1 MSTLPSEALD
11 RVLNGLRAHGLTP
24 KRSGSGWSCR
34 CPAHE
39 DRSPSLSIGAGV
51 DGRALI
57 TCHAGC
63 TTDSVVAAIGLTMRD
78 LMPASAGPM
87 FARHPD
93 RAQATGPAPTI
104 TRAPASNAEPARAPS
119 PDALIA
125 TFERKIGPACDR
137 WTYHDSRGGPV
148 GVIVRWDRPPAPG
161 ARPGAKPSKTILP
174 FSLID
179 GQWVNR
185 AMPAPRPLWN
195 LPELLALPADTW
207 VYVCEGEKAAHAA
220 RAIGFMATCSAGGSG
235 APTQTDW
242 SPLRDKFVVV
252 LPDNDEPGEE
262 YADAVT
268 ALCRAAGAKQV
279 RVLRLCEHWPQLPE
293 AGDIV
298 DVLELDGGDA
308 ESVHERIDGLA
319 EAAEPEPSEKRGGSS
334 IPPYRPFPVDALPDP
349 LRAFVAEGAAAIGCD
364 ASFIALPLF
373 SALAGAVGNTR
384 RIQLKRGWSEP
395 AVIWTAIIGESG
407 TQKSPA
413 FRYSLRPAH
422 ARQHRQM
429 KEHRD
434 AVERWEGEMKLHE
447 IALAKWKKEATN
459 TKRRRTEADAGVEAD
474 RHLGAAE
481 QLVPESCPS
490 LPRAAETL
498 AAQHPVAQPPA
509 SPERPIC
516 PRTWIED
523 CTTEALAT
531 LLQENPRGLLTCRSE
546 LSGWFSFGQYKNG
559 GGADDV
565 ARWLQMFDADPLI
578 VDRKTSGTTY
588 VPNAAVALAG
598 GVQPAILHRALGEQH
613 RQNGL
618 LARLL
623 LAYPPRRAKRWSEA
637 EVDSFTENAVT
648 LLFDRLYELEA
659 DRTAE
664 GDPAPRHLRLD
675 ARAKQV
681 WVDFVNEHG
690 EEQLALVGDEAAAWS
705 KLEGYA
711 ARLALIVHLV
721 RAAAEEAALADAEV
735 VDAASIASGVRLSRW
750 FAVEARRVY
759 AMLAADEAEQ
769 EEQRLV
775 DLLARQGKPVT
786 ARDWQRIRSLDTV
799 REARAELDRMAA
811 AGIGEWHRAP
821 PGPKGGQP
829 TARFALTGWAATS
842 DGTTP
847 TAQHGGPVAAG
858 AAHIAPT
865 SANGATEATDS
876 ADSVEVPSVPSV
888 SDAGATASANA
899 TSPSAA
905 AAIPVGTT

>member
-1 MSTLPSEALD
+1 VSASSSESVD
-11 RVLNGLRAHGLTP
+11 RVLTGLRAHGLTP
-24 KRSGSGWSCR
+24 KPCGAGWSCR

-39 DRSPSLSIGAGV
+39 DRSPSLSIGIGA
-51 DGRALI
+51 DGRALL

-63 TTDSVVAAIGLTMRD
+63 STESVVAAIGLTMRD
-78 LMPASAGPM
+78 LVPGSAGL
-87 FARHPD
+87 A
-93 RAQATGPAPTI
+93 ATPR
-104 TRAPASNAEPARAPS
+104 RAPRGSAALTSSSNDASLHVATS
-119 PDALIA
+119 PDELIA
-125 TFERKIGPACDR
+125 TFERKNGPASGR
-137 WTYHDSRGGPV
+137 WIYRDSRGEPV
-148 GVIVRWDRPPAPG
+148 GVIVRWDKPPAPG
-161 ARPGAKPSKTILP
+161 APPGAKLAKTILP

-179 GQWVNR
+179 GQWVNK

-195 LPELLALPADTW
+195 LPELLALPSEAW
-207 VYVCEGEKAAHAA
+207 VYVCEGEKSAHAA
-220 RAIGFMATCSAGGSG
+220 RAIGFVATCSAGGSG
-235 APTQTDW
+235 APTQSDW
-242 SPLRDKFVVV
+242 SPLRDKVVV
-252 LPDNDEPGEE
+252 ILPDNDEPGEE
-262 YADAVT
+262 YADAVA
-268 ALCRAAGAKQV
+268 ALCRAAGAKEV

-298 DVLELDGGDA
+298 DVLELVGGDA
-308 ESVHERIDGLA
+308 DSVHERIDEIA
-319 EAAEPEPSEKRGGSS
+319 VATTPERAVNRGHSN
-334 IPPYRPFPVDALPDP
+334 IPRYRPFPVDALPDP
-349 LRAFVAEGAAAIGCD
+349 LRAFVSEGAAAIGCD
-364 ASFIALPLF
+364 ASFIALPLL
-373 SALAGAVGNTR
+373 SSLAGAVGNTR

-429 KEHRD
+429 KEHGE
-434 AVERWEGEMKLHE
+434 AMKQWEAETKLHE
-447 IALAKWKKEATN
+447 IALAKWKKEATSA
-459 TKRRRTEADAGVEAD
+459 KRRSSDADGAADADAGAD
-474 RHLGAAE
+474 ADGELRDADHLAAGLSTV
-481 QLVPESCPS
+481 QA
-490 LPRAAETL
+490 RAAESST
-498 AAQHPVAQPPA
+498 AQPPA

-531 LLQENPRGLLTCRSE
+531 LLQENPRGLLTLRGE

-637 EVDSFTENAVT
+637 EVDPFVENAVT

-659 DRTAE
+659 DRTVDGDAE
-664 GDPAPRHLRLD
+664 PRQLRLD
-675 ARAKQV
+675 ALAKQA

-690 EEQLALVGDEAAAWS
+690 EEQLTLVGDEAAAWS

-711 ARLALIVHLV
+711 ARLALLVHLV
-721 RAAAEEAALADAEV
+721 RAAVEDATLSNPEI
-735 VDAASIASGVRLSRW
+735 VDAASIASGVRMSRW
-750 FAVEARRVY
+750 FAAEARRVY
-759 AMLAADEAEQ
+759 AMLAADETEQ

-775 DLLARQGKPVT
+775 DLLARQGKSVSP
-786 ARDWQRIRSLDTV
+786 REWQRIRSLDTV

-829 TARFALTGWAATS
+829 TARFVLSGCPASS
-842 DGTTP
+842 DGTSP

-858 AAHIAPT
+858 AA
-865 SANGATEATDS
+865 NGAVPA
-876 ADSVEVPSVPSV
+876 EVPSVPSV
-888 SDAGATASANA
+888 SDAGAQSRSATTATA
-899 TSPSAA
+899 T
-905 AAIPVGTT
+905 